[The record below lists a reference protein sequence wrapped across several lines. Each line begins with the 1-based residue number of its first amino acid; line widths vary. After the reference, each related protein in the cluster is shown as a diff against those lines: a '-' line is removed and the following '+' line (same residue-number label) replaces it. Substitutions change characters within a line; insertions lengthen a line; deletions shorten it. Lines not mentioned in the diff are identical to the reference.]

1 LAERLQ
7 DSFFRA
13 LFHSPVVGIAVVDL
27 DRLIVIDANDLMLEI
42 LGRARD
48 ELLNIPEIWKDIV
61 LPEYAEPNARALE
74 QALERGYSDPLIKH
88 YVRPSGERVPVR
100 TIFGRVP
107 DYPERLVVFASDV
120 TEEWQ
125 QRQQAAERE
134 TRFNVAI
141 SAAQQGVW
149 DYNVETG
156 EMIYSERAK
165 EIYGLPLDQPVTFE
179 QIRDATHPDDLPNTH
194 ALLLRA
200 IDPAVRDRSSYEY
213 RIVRPDGTIC
223 WALAYGEA
231 VFVGPP
237 GQERAVRYIGTLQDI
252 TDRKLAE
259 RRQQMLVAELN
270 HRVKNTLAV
279 VQSFAHQSFT
289 QDRAPEAARAS
300 FEARLSALA
309 STHDLLTGEGWD
321 VIAIADLIRSSLAA
335 HDDGGARVE
344 VDGPNVRLIP
354 KTAVTMAM
362 TLHELATN
370 STKYGA
376 LSQPQGTVQLRWT
389 YEDGVFRLRW
399 VESGGPPCAPPQKFG
414 FGTRMLQRALATE
427 LGGRATLDYP
437 HSGFTFAIEAAVA
450 EPI

>member
-149 DYNVETG
+149 D
-156 EMIYSERAK
+156 
-165 EIYGLPLDQPVTFE
+165 
-179 QIRDATHPDDLPNTH
+179 
-194 ALLLRA
+194 
-200 IDPAVRDRSSYEY
+200 
-213 RIVRPDGTIC
+213 
-223 WALAYGEA
+223 
-231 VFVGPP
+231 
-237 GQERAVRYIGTLQDI
+237 
-252 TDRKLAE
+252 
-259 RRQQMLVAELN
+259 
-270 HRVKNTLAV
+270 
-279 VQSFAHQSFT
+279 
-289 QDRAPEAARAS
+289 
-300 FEARLSALA
+300 
-309 STHDLLTGEGWD
+309 
-321 VIAIADLIRSSLAA
+321 
-335 HDDGGARVE
+335 
-344 VDGPNVRLIP
+344 
-354 KTAVTMAM
+354 
-362 TLHELATN
+362 
-370 STKYGA
+370 
-376 LSQPQGTVQLRWT
+376 
-389 YEDGVFRLRW
+389 
-399 VESGGPPCAPPQKFG
+399 
-414 FGTRMLQRALATE
+414 
-427 LGGRATLDYP
+427 
-437 HSGFTFAIEAAVA
+437 
-450 EPI
+450 